1 MAQGTRAAD
10 QAAKRAAVQSN
21 NLIGVACLVSQVNL
35 SEMPPHTQGETLKAK
50 SEGFQEYY
58 MGWFQ
63 KLFQFGTLQW
73 KLVNSLL
80 AITHLGSK
88 AL

>member
-1 MAQGTRAAD
+1 MAQGNRAAD

-21 NLIGVACLVSQVNL
+21 DLIGVACLVSQSNL
-35 SEMPPHTQGETLKAK
+35 SEMPPHTEGETLKAK
-50 SEGFQEYY
+50 SEGFKEYY

-63 KLFQFGTLQW
+63 KLFQFATLQW
-73 KLVNSLL
+73 KFVNSLL
-80 AITHLGSK
+80 ATTHLGSK